1 MCSLNDHKVPPEML
15 CIEQK
20 LKPIEI
26 AALVDGTTQLE
37 SSEEGYV
44 KTFTKML
51 HFEEVAES
59 RFLIQ
64 FNAKNMRL
72 RCVVDHQYCIPIEVS
87 ECVTFGNALEK
98 RYSIY

>member
-1 MCSLNDHKVPPEML
+1 MRSLKTYDVPAEML

-26 AALVDGTTQLE
+26 AALVDGMTQLE
-37 SSEEGYV
+37 STEDGYV
-44 KTFTKML
+44 KAFTRML

-64 FNAKNMRL
+64 FNATNIQL
-72 RCVVDHQYCIPIEVS
+72 RNVRDREYCIPINVS
-87 ECVTFGNALEK
+87 EYTAK
-98 RYSIY
+98 